1 MVLVAAV
8 MTACSDAS
16 LASAQPSQDPIDA
29 QIAVLQARVERLEAL
44 VAAMAGKT
52 SMAPLPLEV
61 APEPMPLEEPEA
73 PAAGETVAAPR
84 GPQELLPSL
93 GRIGAAAS
101 FSANFQPKQIVDV
114 TAGPATVDIRIFA
127 AGANPQTAAPVIA
140 ALGAAVPGPGEIS
153 ILAHLDNDGA
163 PTATIYRNDN
173 SAPLPGA
180 ARVSVRH
187 AAQAPAVQLAA
198 GGVPKL
204 ALTNPYFGDLE
215 VPAGV
220 GIPLQ
225 LQVPFTGAAI
235 TPTASLTFTAGLRYF
250 VYAIGSVAGGTFDFI
265 IQAVR

>member
-1 MVLVAAV
+1 MRLVSSLVFAAALV
-8 MTACSDAS
+8 GAVP
-16 LASAQPSQDPIDA
+16 SAEA
-29 QIAVLQARVERLEAL
+29 ARVFIIHGIPG
-44 VAAMAGKT
+44 VNVDVYAGLAG
-52 SMAPLPLEV
+52 SAI
-61 APEPMPLEEPEA
+61 
-73 PAAGETVAAPR
+73 PATPTV
-84 GPQELLPSL
+84 
-93 GRIGAAAS
+93 
-101 FSANFQPKQIVDV
+101 ANFQPKQIVDV

-127 AGANPQTAAPVIA
+127 AGANPQTATPVIA
-140 ALGAAVPGPGEIS
+140 VLGAAIPGPGEIS
-153 ILAHLDNDGA
+153 ILAHLDNSGA

-220 GIPLQ
+220 AIPLQ
-225 LQVPFTGAAI
+225 LQAPFTGSAI
-235 TPTASLTFTAGLRYF
+235 TPAASLTFSAGLRYF

-265 IQAVR
+265 IQVVR